1 MKLLNNLFLGFG
13 MAAFVG
19 FTTGCQTVD
28 EPVIAANIPGHV
40 QLAPTEA
47 PVVIAEESAAV
58 EEEVYADTSAEEV
71 TTATM
76 GSTANTPC
84 GLNVVALS
92 TQAVGNPCW
101 TTMEF
106 MQSIGLSQ
114 DSIAQVQKL
123 ESTAGH
129 AH

>member
-1 MKLLNNLFLGFG
+1 MKVLNSLFLGCSI
-13 MAAFVG
+13 AALAG
-19 FTTGCQTVD
+19 ATTACQTVE
-28 EPVIAANIPGHV
+28 EPVVVSNVPGHV
-40 QLAPTEA
+40 NLAPTEA
-47 PVVIAEESAAV
+47 PVVIAEEPV
-58 EEEVYADTSAEEV
+58 LDEVYTDTGAEEV
-71 TTATM
+71 TTATI

-92 TQAVGNPCW
+92 DQAVGNPCW

-123 ESTAGH
+123 EDSAGG
-129 AH
+129 AN